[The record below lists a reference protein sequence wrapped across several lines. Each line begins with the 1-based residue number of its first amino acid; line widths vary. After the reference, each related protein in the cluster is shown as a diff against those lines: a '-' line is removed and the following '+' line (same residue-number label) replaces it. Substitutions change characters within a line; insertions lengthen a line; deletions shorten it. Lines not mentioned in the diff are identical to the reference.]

1 MIRRILADA
10 VDPGRHAEVRDLR
23 ERAVIAEGARR
34 IIEAR
39 LLQIRIERTVE
50 TAICEARIAEAE
62 AVAEELRADVAR
74 LLEQGA
80 ACAHE
85 HTEDG
90 R

>member
-1 MIRRILADA
+1 MIRRLLADA
-10 VDPGRHAEVRDLR
+10 VDPDRHAEVRDLR

-39 LLQIRIERTVE
+39 LLQLRIERD
-50 TAICEARIAEAE
+50 A
-62 AVAEELRADVAR
+62 LRADVAR

-85 HTEDG
+85 HTD
-90 R
+90 